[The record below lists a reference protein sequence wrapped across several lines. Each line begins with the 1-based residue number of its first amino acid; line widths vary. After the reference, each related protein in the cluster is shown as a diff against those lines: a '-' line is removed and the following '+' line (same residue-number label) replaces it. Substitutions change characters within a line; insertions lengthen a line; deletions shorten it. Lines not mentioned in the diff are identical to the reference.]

1 MSRRKYKVGYKK
13 PPKKHQ
19 FTPGQSGNPNGRPR
33 KTNSHLTL
41 SDRLNRVL
49 ARKVSLRIGTKTEKC
64 ELFDAMLMALGEK
77 AAKGDPRSIKLVM
90 DTIGRSTPPP
100 IFEIDSGDEAEL
112 ERELRKLICKGED
125 GDAQ

>member
-1 MSRRKYKVGYKK
+1 MSRRKGKGGYGK
-13 PPKKHQ
+13 PPKEHQ
-19 FTPGQSGNPNGRPR
+19 FKPGQSGNPNGRPR
-33 KTNSHLTL
+33 KTNNHLTL
-41 SDRLNRVL
+41 SDRLNGIL

-64 ELFDAMLMALGEK
+64 ELIDAMLMALAEK
-77 AAKGDPRSIKLVM
+77 AAKGDPRSIKLIT
-90 DTIGRSTPPP
+90 DILGRSTPPP